1 MILFVGSEEKGHFI
15 REVAKSYGWSA
26 EFVHPKLDI
35 YSQVQEI
42 LQYPDCKVIVYD
54 VEQYVMNAQEIADEI
69 RKIQLANN
77 AVPVIYAPGYN
88 PKSDLVMHLTYQ
100 GIKAYIFSDN
110 LTEKKEELRAAITG
124 KTTDYFSVEEEPE
137 EVAEKK
143 AAGAAKAIGIA
154 GAVPRMG
161 TTTQAIQL
169 VKYLMYKGYKACYIQ
184 MNNHGYVEELID
196 SYEGVEIEEVIGKAV
211 YQEVEMY
218 YKLEKLPEVLK
229 RDYDY
234 FVYDY
239 GVFSDRDFNKI
250 SFLEK
255 DLQIFTVGTK
265 PGEFMKTYQ
274 LIENN
279 FYNSVLYI
287 FNFVVDDK
295 QERDDI
301 YELMAEKEDVTFFA
315 PDCRDPFR
323 LCQTE
328 FYESLFPVKAVV
340 ETVEPKKGFFKKRK
354 KRR

>member
-1 MILFVGSEEKGHFI
+1 M
-15 REVAKSYGWSA
+15 
-26 EFVHPKLDI
+26 
-35 YSQVQEI
+35 
-42 LQYPDCKVIVYD
+42 
-54 VEQYVMNAQEIADEI
+54 
-69 RKIQLANN
+69 
-77 AVPVIYAPGYN
+77 
-88 PKSDLVMHLTYQ
+88 
-100 GIKAYIFSDN
+100 
-110 LTEKKEELRAAITG
+110 TEKKEELRAAIEG
-124 KTTDYFSVEEEPE
+124 KTTDYFPVEEEPE

-184 MNNHGYVEELID
+184 MNNHGYVEELMD
-196 SYEGVEIEEVIGKAV
+196 AYEGVEEEKLIGKAV
-211 YQEVEMY
+211 YQEVDMY

>member
-1 MILFVGSEEKGHFI
+1 MKEKQQTIFL
-15 REVAKSYGWSA
+15 W
-26 EFVHPKLDI
+26 
-35 YSQVQEI
+35 
-42 LQYPDCKVIVYD
+42 
-54 VEQYVMNAQEIADEI
+54 
-69 RKIQLANN
+69 RKNQKRI
-77 AVPVIYAPGYN
+77 
-88 PKSDLVMHLTYQ
+88 
-100 GIKAYIFSDN
+100 
-110 LTEKKEELRAAITG
+110 
-124 KTTDYFSVEEEPE
+124 
-137 EVAEKK
+137 AEKK

-169 VKYLMYKGYKACYIQ
+169 VKYLRYKGYKACYIE
-184 MNNHGYVEELID
+184 MNDHGYVEELID
-196 SYEGVEIEEVIGKAV
+196 SYEGVEVEEVIGKAV

-287 FNFVVDDK
+287 FNFVVEDK
-295 QERDDI
+295 QEQDDI